1 MRRCAI
7 IDSASGR
14 PMPPARVRSKAAQ
27 ALAAASPSRTAA
39 RSRGSPRCRASR
51 EMARAISG
59 AVRSRRRTSSRKVSF
74 SRRNP
79 TASSRA
85 AIAWGSRRGPDS
97 RAASSRAPGPV
108 TVRSMAA
115 SRLPCRSPLSE
126 RSSSRLARLGAS
138 MTRRLAGPALRGG
151 LRHGRRPICVSSTY
165 LRRAPMAASSAREK
179 SPKACEIGDAQ
190 LRFEQPLA
198 GEAIERS
205 AGHRRRRRA
214 GDADPLPHLLVGE
227 QPVGGD
233 HLARGQAHD
242 LAGKVRGRHLAHLEL
257 PGRDVE
263 RGERDHIGLATARL
277 GAVEH
282 CGQIVARLG
291 VEQAVLGQRAGRD
304 QAHHVAAHDCL
315 RAALPRLGRVLE
327 LLAHGDAE
335 ALADQ
340 PLQVFVGAMD
350 RHAAHGDVVAQV
362 LAALGQHDAQRLR
375 RGHGVLEEQLVEV
388 SHAVEKQ
395 AVRIGRLDLQE
406 LRHGGRDARRR
417 HCRPC
422 GAGALFRG
430 SGGGRRRRLGRG
442 TPAPFALLCVL
453 RHRAAPGHL
462 PEGRHSLSNRLG
474 KPPMPGCRANPD
486 RLTGRPYPVP

>member
-1 MRRCAI
+1 M
-7 IDSASGR
+7 
-14 PMPPARVRSKAAQ
+14 
-27 ALAAASPSRTAA
+27 
-39 RSRGSPRCRASR
+39 
-51 EMARAISG
+51 SG
-59 AVRSRRRTSSRKVSF
+59 AVRSRRRTSSRRVSF

-85 AIAWGSRRGPDS
+85 AIACGSRRGPDS

-151 LRHGRRPICVSSTY
+151 RRHGRRPICVSSTY
-165 LRRAPMAASSAREK
+165 LRSAPMAASSAREK
-179 SPKACEIGDAQ
+179 SPKAC
-190 LRFEQPLA
+190 
-198 GEAIERS
+198 RS
-205 AGHRRRRRA
+205 ATPSCALSSRSPARLSKEAPGNGRRRRA

-233 HLARGQAHD
+233 HLARRQAHD
-242 LAGKVRGRHLAHLEL
+242 LAGEVGRRHLAHLEL

-263 RGERDHIGLATARL
+263 RGERDHVRLAAAAL
-277 GAVEH
+277 GAIEH
-282 CGQIVARLG
+282 GGQIVARLG

-304 QAHHVAAHDCL
+304 EAHHVAAHDRL
-315 RAALPRLGRVLE
+315 GAALPRLGRVLQ
-327 LLAHGDAE
+327 LLAHGDAK
-335 ALADQ
+335 ALPDQ
-340 PLQVFVGAMD
+340 PLQVFVGAVD
-350 RHAAHGDVVAQV
+350 RHAAHGDVLAQV

-375 RGHGVLEEQLVEV
+375 RGHRVLEEQLVEIA
-388 SHAVEKQ
+388 HAVEQQ

-417 HCRPC
+417 HRRPAGADRLFGDAEAAGSAA
-422 GAGALFRG
+422 GAGASAG
-430 SGGGRRRRLGRG
+430 SG
-442 TPAPFALLCVL
+442 TPAPFALFSVV
-453 RHRAAPGHL
+453 RHRAAPGRL